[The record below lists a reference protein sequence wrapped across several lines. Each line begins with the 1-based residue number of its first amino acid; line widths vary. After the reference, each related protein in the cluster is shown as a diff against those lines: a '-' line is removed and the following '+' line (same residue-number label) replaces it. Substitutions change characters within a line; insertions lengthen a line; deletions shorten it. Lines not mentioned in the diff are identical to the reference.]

1 MKKLA
6 VMAAIIGGFGLS
18 AFADKIE
25 GEATCTKCAMKE
37 TEKCSTAIKTDKGVV
52 YCEANDVAKK
62 FHKEICEENKKVVA
76 EGTVTEK
83 DGKKYIT
90 LEKIEV
96 AK

>member
-1 MKKLA
+1 MKKL
-6 VMAAIIGGFGLS
+6 VWFGMIIGLLGVS
-18 AFADKIE
+18 ALAEKIE

-37 TEKCSTAIKTDKGVV
+37 TATCGTAIKTDKGVV
-52 YCEANDVAKK
+52 YCETNDVAKA

-83 DGKKYIT
+83 DGKKWIT